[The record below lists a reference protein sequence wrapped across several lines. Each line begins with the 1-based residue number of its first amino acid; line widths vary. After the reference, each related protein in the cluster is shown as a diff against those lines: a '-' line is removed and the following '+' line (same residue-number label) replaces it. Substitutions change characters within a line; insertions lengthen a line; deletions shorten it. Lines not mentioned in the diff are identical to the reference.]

1 MGRYIARRLL
11 IAIPTLIVISFVIY
25 AILALAPIDP
35 LSQFGA
41 DPRVPAEVRERI
53 RESLGLNQP
62 WPLRYVKWVT
72 AMFRGD
78 FGVSFMSHSSVG
90 DLIAQRLPN
99 TLAVV
104 GVAYILGVL
113 MGIPVGMI
121 SAIKR
126 YSFFDHAATTLAF
139 MGFSVPTFFT
149 GLLLIIIFGIKLRWF
164 PFIYSSTLQVHDL
177 ESIGQQIKQS
187 IMPITVLALSHPDP
201 GAPYP
206 LQRTATTEA
215 LLTATTVKANMLRP
229 PLSLWS
235 DAWYQFR
242 RHQLAMAG
250 LIVLSFLIIATLVGP
265 YVWPTK
271 MDAIDFAQSL
281 QGPSA
286 DHPFGTDDLGRDIFA
301 RSLWGGRVSIAVG
314 LTAVIIAFTLGMTI
328 GSLAGYFGRLDN
340 PLMRLT
346 DLFLSL
352 PILPLLLI
360 IIYLFRY

>member
-1 MGRYIARRLL
+1 MGRYIVRRLL
-11 IAIPTLIVISFVIY
+11 IAVPTLLVISFVIY

-62 WPLRYVKWVT
+62 WPIRYVKWVT

-78 FGVSFMSHSSVG
+78 FGISFMSHSSVG

-104 GVAYILGVL
+104 GVAYVLGVL

-177 ESIGQQIKQS
+177 ASLGQQLKQS
-187 IMPITVLALSHPDP
+187 IMPITVLALFDVATIARYVRAEMLEHL
-201 GAPYP
+201 P
-206 LQRTATTEA
+206 LDYVRTARGKGLMERM
-215 LLTATTVKANMLRP
+215 VVLRHV
-229 PLSLWS
+229 LRNSL
-235 DAWYQFR
+235 
-242 RHQLAMAG
+242 
-250 LIVLSFLIIATLVGP
+250 IPVVTLVALGVP
-265 YVWPTK
+265 AVFGG
-271 MDAIDFAQSL
+271 AIVTEQVFRVPGIGELLVTSIGNGDIPVVATVVF
-281 QGPSA
+281 
-286 DHPFGTDDLGRDIFA
+286 IFA
-301 RSLWGGRVSIAVG
+301 VLVVLFNLAADILYAV
-314 LTAVIIAFTLGMTI
+314 
-328 GSLAGYFGRLDN
+328 LD
-340 PLMRLT
+340 PR
-346 DLFLSL
+346 
-352 PILPLLLI
+352 I
-360 IIYLFRY
+360 RYT